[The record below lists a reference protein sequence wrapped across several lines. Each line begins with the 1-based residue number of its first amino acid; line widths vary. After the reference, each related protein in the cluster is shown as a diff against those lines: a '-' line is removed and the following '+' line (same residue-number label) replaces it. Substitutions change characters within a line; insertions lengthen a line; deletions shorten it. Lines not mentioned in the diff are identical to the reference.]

1 MSAERT
7 FAVPPDAAWLSG
19 RTGRGV
25 RVVVVDSGVN
35 PWHPHVRAVAGG
47 VDVRADGTLGEDWID
62 RLGHGTA
69 VCAAIKQHA
78 PDAELWV
85 ARVFED
91 RLATRIDVLV
101 RALEWAMAQEPHL
114 VNLSLGT
121 ATAAHRS
128 AFEPVLTRAS
138 AQGTLVVSADVHDGR
153 EWLPGTLPQAVGV
166 RVAPAL
172 PQGSVCLHTLADGG
186 VRAEAVGL
194 PRPIPGVPAALNL
207 HGISFAVATTT
218 GALARVLEGTGR
230 PSGFAGLRQA
240 FRPASLEA
248 PARTEGLAAR
258 SGRESPSG
266 APHPCDGSP

>member
-1 MSAERT
+1 MSAERAL
-7 FAVPPDAAWLSG
+7 AVPPDAAWLAG

-47 VDVRADGTLGEDWID
+47 VDVCADGRLGEDWID

-85 ARVFED
+85 ARVFDD

-101 RALEWAMAQEPHL
+101 RALEWALTREPHL

-128 AFEPVLTRAS
+128 AFEPVLAQAA
-138 AQGTLVVSADVHDGR
+138 AQGTLVVSADVNDGQ
-153 EWLPGTLPQAVGV
+153 EWLPGVLPHALGV
-166 RVAPAL
+166 RVATEL
-172 PQGSVCLHTLADGG
+172 PQGSVCFHARTDGG

-194 PRPIPGVPAALNL
+194 PRPIPGVPTALNL

-218 GALARVLEGTGR
+218 GALARVLEGAGR
-230 PSGFAGLRQA
+230 PAGFGGVHEALRSA
-240 FRPASLEA
+240 LPEGPPWTGGRA
-248 PARTEGLAAR
+248 P
-258 SGRESPSG
+258 
-266 APHPCDGSP
+266 